1 MVHTWL
7 SHGPHI
13 MIFHGHFPLT
23 ASAHS
28 LKFEN
33 FHTCKTIDVQIAKNA
48 LIWPLHDP
56 NKFSYLDI
64 P

>member
-7 SHGPHI
+7 SHGPNI

-23 ASAHS
+23 ANAHS

-33 FHTCKTIDVQIAKNA
+33 FQTCKTIDVEIAKKCLNMA
-48 LIWPLHDP
+48 LT
-56 NKFSYLDI
+56 
-64 P
+64 